1 MRVNVTV
8 KASLDWDALLNI
20 KDIQL
25 KELEKQLLLR

>member
-8 KASLDWDALLNI
+8 KASLDWDDLLNI

-25 KELEKQLLLR
+25 KKLEKQLLLR